1 VADSDLDKRLAP
13 LYRDP
18 PEDFVRQRD
27 ALAKQLRED
36 GDRDVAA
43 RVKKLRRPSQSAWLI
58 NRVGVD
64 EPERARDLVEAA
76 DNLATA
82 QQRMLEEG
90 GDASELRSA
99 ARAERE
105 RVEEMV
111 SAARRVAAEHPKP
124 INEAM
129 IERVAQTLQ
138 AAGSNPDLRDQLL
151 RGRVET
157 DHRAATI
164 GLPASAGPPRAR
176 PRPAAESQT
185 AKRTRQELARLRKS
199 LAETKTRLDAQRRV
213 LADTEAE
220 VRRHRLELGESES
233 EARDLERRIAAAE
246 RRARD

>member
-1 VADSDLDKRLAP
+1 MADSNLDKRLAA

-18 PEDFVRQRD
+18 PEDFVRERD
-27 ALAKQLRED
+27 ALAKQLREE
-36 GDRDVAA
+36 GDRDVAT

-58 NRVGVD
+58 NRVSAD

-76 DNLATA
+76 DNLVAA
-82 QQRMLEEG
+82 QQRMLDEG
-90 GDASELRSA
+90 GDAAELRSA
-99 ARAERE
+99 AHAERE

-138 AAGSNPDLRDQLL
+138 AVSSNPDLRDQLL
-151 RGRVET
+151 GGRVET

-164 GLPASAGPPRAR
+164 GLPASAGPRRAR
-176 PRPAAESQT
+176 SRRTADSRT

-199 LAETKTRLDAQRRV
+199 LAATETRLDAQRRA
-213 LADTEAE
+213 LAAAEAE
-220 VRRHRLELGESES
+220 ARRHKLELGESES

-246 RRARD
+246 RRAGK

>member
-27 ALAKQLRED
+27 TLAKQLREEE
-36 GDRDVAA
+36 DRDAAA

-58 NRVGVD
+58 NRVSAD
-64 EPERARDLVEAA
+64 EPERARDLVQAA
-76 DNLATA
+76 DNLAAA
-82 QQRMLEEG
+82 QQRMLNEG
-90 GDASELRSA
+90 GDAAELRSA
-99 ARAERE
+99 AHAERE

-111 SAARRVAAEHPKP
+111 AAARGVAAEHPKP
-124 INEAM
+124 IKEAM

-138 AAGSNPDLRDQLL
+138 AAASSPDLRDQLL

-164 GLPASAGPPRAR
+164 GLPASAGRPRAR
-176 PRPAAESQT
+176 SRRAADSQT

-199 LAETKTRLDAQRRV
+199 LTETEARLDAQRRA
-213 LADTEAE
+213 LADAEAE
-220 VRRHRLELGESES
+220 VRRHKLELGESES
-233 EARDLERRIAAAE
+233 EARDLERRIAAAD
-246 RRARD
+246 RRARK